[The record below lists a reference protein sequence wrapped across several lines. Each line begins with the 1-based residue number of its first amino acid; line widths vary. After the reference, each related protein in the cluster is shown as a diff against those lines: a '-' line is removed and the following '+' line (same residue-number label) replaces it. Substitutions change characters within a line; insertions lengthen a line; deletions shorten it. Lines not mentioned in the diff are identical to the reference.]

1 MSSTLL
7 NCIDCAGGG
16 IINVNHCNNIKT
28 VYGLATVYWYIQTN
42 DTAKHILVA
51 SDDNTIIFG
60 FVDVNTNLVIIS
72 SLFFT
77 TTFNMSSYRNKYL
90 SIDHITFND
99 LNFYPY
105 TFPNYSST
113 TGPYGNYV
121 AGIIYI
127 TTNDNG
133 KFNNG
138 TDINITYKNFLFYY
152 KDGEY
157 NYGLYT
163 VRTSDG
169 SMFEWTNNFTIVK
182 LIDVEFSTKLNDVSR
197 YQLENK

>member
-28 VYGLATVYWYIQTN
+28 VYGSATVYWYIQTGTV
-42 DTAKHILVA
+42 DHILVA
-51 SDDNTIIFG
+51 SDNNTIIFG

-77 TTFNMSSYRNKYL
+77 TKFNRSSYRNKYL

-105 TFPNYSST
+105 TFPNYDN
-113 TGPYGNYV
+113 GPYGNYV
-121 AGIIYI
+121 AGTIYI
-127 TTNDNG
+127 TSKDKGLFND
-133 KFNNG
+133 G
-138 TDINITYKNFLFYY
+138 TDITTTYKNFLFYY
-152 KDGEY
+152 KDS
-157 NYGLYT
+157 NYTNALYT
-163 VRTSDG
+163 MRTNDG
-169 SMFEWTNNFTIVK
+169 SMFEWTQNFAIVK
-182 LIDVEFSTKLNDVSR
+182 LIDVEFSTKLNDTNR
-197 YQLENK
+197 YS

>member
-28 VYGLATVYWYIQTN
+28 VYGSATVYWYIQTN

-51 SDDNTIIFG
+51 SNDNTIIFG

-77 TTFNMSSYRNKYL
+77 TTFTMSSYRNKYL

-152 KDGEY
+152 KDS
-157 NYGLYT
+157 NYDNALYT

-197 YQLENK
+197 YQNN

>member
-28 VYGLATVYWYIQTN
+28 VYGLATVYWYVQTGTV
-42 DTAKHILVA
+42 DHTLVA
-51 SDDNTIIFG
+51 SDSNTIIFG

-90 SIDHITFND
+90 YIDHITFND

-105 TFPNYSST
+105 TFPNYDN
-113 TGPYGNYV
+113 GPYGNYV
-121 AGIIYI
+121 AGTIYI
-127 TTNDNG
+127 TSNDKG
-133 KFNNG
+133 LFNSA
-138 TDINITYKNFLFYY
+138 TDITTTYKNFLFYY
-152 KDGEY
+152 KDS
-157 NYGLYT
+157 NYDNALYT
-163 VRTSDG
+163 MRTNDG
-169 SMFEWTNNFTIVK
+169 SMFEWTQNFAIVK
-182 LIDVEFSTKLNDVSR
+182 LIDVEFSTKLNDTNR
-197 YQLENK
+197 YS

>member
-16 IINVNHCNNIKT
+16 IINVNHCNNVKT
-28 VYGLATVYWYIQTN
+28 VYGLATVYWYVQTGTV
-42 DTAKHILVA
+42 DHTLVA
-51 SDDNTIIFG
+51 SDSNTIIFG

-105 TFPNYSST
+105 TFPNYDN
-113 TGPYGNYV
+113 GPYGNYV
-121 AGIIYI
+121 AGTIYI
-127 TTNDNG
+127 TSNDKG
-133 KFNNG
+133 LFNSA
-138 TDINITYKNFLFYY
+138 TDITTTYKNFLFYY
-152 KDGEY
+152 KDS
-157 NYGLYT
+157 NYTNALYT
-163 VRTSDG
+163 MRTSDG
-169 SMFEWTNNFTIVK
+169 SIFEWTNNFTIVK
-182 LIDVEFSTKLNDVSR
+182 LIDVEFSTKLNTYSR
-197 YQLENK
+197 YQTN

>member
-16 IINVNHCNNIKT
+16 IINVNHCNNVKT
-28 VYGLATVYWYIQTN
+28 VYGLATVYWYVQTGTV
-42 DTAKHILVA
+42 DHTLVA
-51 SDDNTIIFG
+51 SDSNTIIFG

-105 TFPNYSST
+105 TFPNYDN
-113 TGPYGNYV
+113 GPYGNYV
-121 AGIIYI
+121 AGTIYI
-127 TTNDNG
+127 TSNDKG
-133 KFNNG
+133 LFNSA
-138 TDINITYKNFLFYY
+138 TDITTTYKNFLFYY
-152 KDGEY
+152 KDS
-157 NYGLYT
+157 NYTNALYT
-163 VRTSDG
+163 MRTSDG
-169 SMFEWTNNFTIVK
+169 SIFEWTNNFAIVK
-182 LIDVEFSTKLNDVSR
+182 LIDVEFSTKLNTYSR
-197 YQLENK
+197 YQTN

>member
-28 VYGLATVYWYIQTN
+28 VYGLATVYWYIQTGTV
-42 DTAKHILVA
+42 DHTLVA
-51 SDDNTIIFG
+51 SDSNTIIFG

-105 TFPNYSST
+105 TFPNYDN
-113 TGPYGNYV
+113 GPYGNYV
-121 AGIIYI
+121 AGTIYI
-127 TTNDNG
+127 TSNDKG
-133 KFNNG
+133 LFNNG
-138 TDINITYKNFLFYY
+138 TDITTTYKNFLFYY
-152 KDGEY
+152 KDS
-157 NYGLYT
+157 NYDNALYT
-163 VRTSDG
+163 MRTNDG
-169 SMFEWTNNFTIVK
+169 SMFEWTQNFAIVK
-182 LIDVEFSTKLNDVSR
+182 LIDVEFSTKLNDTNR
-197 YQLENK
+197 YS

>member
-16 IINVNHCNNIKT
+16 IINVNHCNNVKT
-28 VYGLATVYWYIQTN
+28 VYGLATVYQYIQTGTV
-42 DTAKHILVA
+42 DHILVA
-51 SDDNTIIFG
+51 SDSNTIIFG

-99 LNFYPY
+99 LNFYSY

-121 AGIIYI
+121 AGTIYI
-127 TTNDNG
+127 TSNDKG
-133 KFNNG
+133 LFNSA
-138 TDINITYKNFLFYY
+138 TDITTTYKNFLFYY

-182 LIDVEFSTKLNDVSR
+182 LIDVEFSTKLNDTNR
-197 YQLENK
+197 YS

>member
-28 VYGLATVYWYIQTN
+28 VYGLATVYWYVQTGTV
-42 DTAKHILVA
+42 DHTLVA
-51 SDDNTIIFG
+51 SDSNTIIFG

-90 SIDHITFND
+90 YIDHITFND

-105 TFPNYSST
+105 TFPNYDN
-113 TGPYGNYV
+113 GPYGNYV
-121 AGIIYI
+121 AGTIYI
-127 TTNDNG
+127 TSNDKG
-133 KFNNG
+133 LFNSA
-138 TDINITYKNFLFYY
+138 TDITTTYKNFLFYY
-152 KDGEY
+152 KDS
-157 NYGLYT
+157 NYTNALYT
-163 VRTSDG
+163 MRTNDG
-169 SMFEWTNNFTIVK
+169 SMFEWTQNFAIVK
-182 LIDVEFSTKLNDVSR
+182 LIDVEFSTKLNDTNR
-197 YQLENK
+197 YS

>member
-16 IINVNHCNNIKT
+16 IINVNHCNNVKT
-28 VYGLATVYWYIQTN
+28 VYGLATVYWYVQTGTV
-42 DTAKHILVA
+42 DHTLVA
-51 SDDNTIIFG
+51 SDSNTIIFG

-105 TFPNYSST
+105 TFPNYDN
-113 TGPYGNYV
+113 GPYGNYV
-121 AGIIYI
+121 AGTIYI
-127 TTNDNG
+127 TSNDKG
-133 KFNNG
+133 LFNSA
-138 TDINITYKNFLFYY
+138 TDITTTYKNFLFYY
-152 KDGEY
+152 KDS
-157 NYGLYT
+157 NYTNALYT
-163 VRTSDG
+163 MRTSDG
-169 SMFEWTNNFTIVK
+169 SIFEWTQNFAIVK
-182 LIDVEFSTKLNDVSR
+182 LIDVEFSTKLNTYSR
-197 YQLENK
+197 YQTN